1 MGHTIIIN
9 QVTILFLLILIGFII
24 RKLNILTLELNRGLS
39 DFLLYVTLPFS
50 IIVSFNIPFSKTM
63 FSNAGI
69 VLLISLA
76 IHIFAIFISKF
87 LFFNYPPGAN
97 KVLRAAAIFSN
108 CGFMGFP
115 ILTGIYGT
123 QGIFYG
129 SFYVLTFNIL
139 IWTVG
144 VRIFTGNKETTLWK
158 QAINPPVFAV
168 VAGLILFVFSL
179 KLPAP
184 IFKTLEMVGSM
195 TTPLSMII
203 IGSLLTEIKLS
214 KAFTGLSIFYVSAI
228 RLLVLPLIVIF
239 FSALFG
245 IRGIVLGVPALATA
259 MPIGA
264 LVAIFAE
271 KYGADAL
278 LASRAVF
285 LSTLLSMITIPAVV
299 ALTQLF
305 G

>member
-24 RKLNILTLELNRGLS
+24 RKLNILTLELNKGLS

-87 LFFNYPPGAN
+87 LFFKYPPGAN
-97 KVLRAAAIFSN
+97 KVLRAATIFSN

-129 SFYVLTFNIL
+129 SFYVLTYNIL
-139 IWTVG
+139 IWTAG
-144 VRIFTGNKETTLWK
+144 VRIFTGKKEKSLWK
-158 QAINPPVFAV
+158 QALNPPVFAV

-184 IFKTLEMVGSM
+184 IFAALEMVGSM

-203 IGSLLTEIKLS
+203 IGSLLTEVKLS
-214 KAFTGLSIFYVSAI
+214 ETFTGLSIFYVCAI
-228 RLLVLPLIVIF
+228 RLLIFPLVVIL
-239 FSALFG
+239 FSVLFG
-245 IRGIVLGVPALATA
+245 IKGIVLGVPALATA
-259 MPIGA
+259 MPIGV

-285 LSTLLSMITIPAVV
+285 LSTLLSMITIPIVV
-299 ALTQLF
+299 ALIQLF
-305 G
+305 